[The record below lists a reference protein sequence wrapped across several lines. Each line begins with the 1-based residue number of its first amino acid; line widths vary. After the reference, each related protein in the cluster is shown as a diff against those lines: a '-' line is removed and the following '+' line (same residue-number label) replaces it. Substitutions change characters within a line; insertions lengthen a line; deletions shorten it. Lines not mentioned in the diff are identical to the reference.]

1 MIVKCD
7 ECGVSI
13 ERKKPREHNF
23 CCAKHRD
30 MWMRKHCDFAGISR
44 GHKAEHLTKL
54 NRERNPLCRVAP
66 RGKVNSKKARSI
78 AEGYIGRPLQ
88 KGEVVHHM
96 NGKASDNSPQNLLIM
111 TDKQHRQLHM
121 ALAMEQMEGG
131 DDDE

>member
-1 MIVKCD
+1 MIVTCD
-7 ECGVSI
+7 ECGKSI

-30 MWMRKHCDFAGISR
+30 MWMSKHYDFASISR
-44 GHKAEHLTKL
+44 GHKAAHLTKL

-66 RGKVNSKKARSI
+66 RGKVNSKKARNM
-78 AEGYIGRPLQ
+78 AETYIGRSLR
-88 KGEVVHHM
+88 KGEIVHHM
-96 NGKASDNSPQNLLIM
+96 NGKASDNSPQNLLVM
-111 TDKQHRQLHM
+111 TDRQHRQLHM